1 MIGYGNTTRP
11 STTGNANREVV
22 AAIRLADNMK
32 ELNNSSDIRSRQS
45 FVVQDDTR
53 HLRDERETTP
63 DQNVPYRQ
71 LQVMWQPRCTHTP
84 SN

>member
-53 HLRDERETTP
+53 HLRDERETTR

-71 LQVMWQPRCTHTP
+71 LQGM
-84 SN
+84 